1 MVCNGRLNWKR
12 CLSPLL
18 QFDSRKTPWILQVYI
33 GCWLKRKHCAHSM
46 RLLWE
51 ATKVVLPAK
60 CTQNENISCWTAWKK
75 NWNCQEIRK
84 AAKGEGIKLGNK
96 EVLTS
101 TQQSLQS
108 REQQT
113 YKYVQLLYTLS
124 ETGKSQ
130 RF

>member
-1 MVCNGRLNWKR
+1 MYTEWEY
-12 CLSPLL
+12 LL
-18 QFDSRKTPWILQVYI
+18 LDSLDKE
-33 GCWLKRKHCAHSM
+33 M
-46 RLLWE
+46 
-51 ATKVVLPAK
+51 
-60 CTQNENISCWTAWKK
+60 
-75 NWNCQEIRK
+75 RK

-101 TQQSLQS
+101 TQQSLQG

-113 YKYVQLLYTLS
+113 YKYVQLPYTALS